1 MKDNLTEIL
10 RRKYSQWNRDNFL
23 LHTGILVLG
32 TKLGDFFNFIYRI
45 ALVRLLTV
53 DEYGVLNSLISFSL
67 VFSSFVAP
75 FKPALSKSL
84 AEYIE
89 KKEFGEALFVI
100 KRAGRDLGF
109 FSVLI
114 LAAFFFASGYIATFL
129 NINNLYYI
137 VLLGVLVAGAII
149 TAIPQAFLQGAQLFK
164 SLAWISAL
172 SAFIKLVS
180 GLGLVYLGSKVSG
193 GLWGFIIY
201 SLFVLLVGTI
211 LIKRYFNR
219 REIEKIRPIVVSMS
233 PIYKYFIPT
242 SLLLG
247 SFLALTNMDVVL
259 VRHFYPE
266 KAGIYSVAQMAGLII
281 FFLPGTITTVIFP
294 KVAAARVRQA
304 NSLSLLKKSLILV
317 AGFCLLGVLAFGI
330 FPADLLHIITGKT
343 NPQSIE
349 LVPWFTLA
357 MSFHALT
364 MLVLFYHLASHNTR
378 IVLPMVFLAA
388 AEAATI
394 CLYHPTLKSILFI
407 LLFYSVTA
415 FALSIFMIKFISSPI
430 DQKS

>member
-1 MKDNLTEIL
+1 MKDNLTEIM
-10 RRKYSQWNRDNFL
+10 RKKYLQWNRDNFL
-23 LHTGILVLG
+23 LHTGVLIMG
-32 TKLGDFFNFIYRI
+32 TKLGDIFNFIYRI

-53 DEYGVLNSLISFSL
+53 DEYGILNSLISFSL
-67 VFSSFVAP
+67 VFSSFIAP

-89 KKEFGEALFVI
+89 KKELGEAMFVI

-114 LAAFFFASGYIATFL
+114 LAVFFFVSGYIATFL

-172 SAFIKLVS
+172 SAFIKLVA

-201 SLFVLLVGTI
+201 SIFVLLVGTI
-211 LIKRYFNR
+211 IIRRYFNR
-219 REIEKIRPIVVSMS
+219 RGMEKIRPIVVSMA

-242 SLLLG
+242 GLLLG

-266 KAGIYSVAQMAGLII
+266 KVGIYSVAQMAGLII
-281 FFLPGTITTVIFP
+281 FFLPGTITMVIFP

-304 NSLSLLKKSLILV
+304 DSLSLLKKSLILV

-330 FPADLLHIITGKT
+330 IPAGMLSIITGKT
-343 NPQSIE
+343 NPLSAE
-349 LVPWFTLA
+349 LVPWFALS

-364 MLVLFYHLASHNTR
+364 MLVLFFHLASHNTR
-378 IVLPMVFLAA
+378 IVLPMVLLAA
-388 AEAATI
+388 AEVVTI
-394 CLYHPTLKSILFI
+394 CLYHPALKSILFI
-407 LLFYSVTA
+407 LLFYSVAA
-415 FALSIFMIKFISSPI
+415 FALSIFMIKFISPPV